1 MSQLGWV
8 VGTLKI
14 SERLFGNLCNLWYH
28 RTIAKHQKH
37 QAPGSKSTSHKY
49 EHLHFVW
56 RKIDDLVRLFC
67 KVFFHSKFNQGFLSL
82 VKNLLGIVAPYFF
95 LDEMWPFRAALVNL
109 LLVFQRFTPA
119 PILEMRH
126 RKIWLMLMICC
137 YFNRY
142 KFNSMDI
149 SCYFLMTRDSQ
160 WKNWQ
165 KNMCVNGVFSENI
178 RIQVWCWTI

>member
-1 MSQLGWV
+1 MNTCISCGEKLTKKWDFFARSFFTPNSTRGSSPWWKIYWALWF
-8 VGTLKI
+8 TLLFPRWDVAI
-14 SERLFGNLCNLWYH
+14 SCS
-28 RTIAKHQKH
+28 
-37 QAPGSKSTSHKY
+37 P
-49 EHLHFVW
+49 
-56 RKIDDLVRLFC
+56 VRP
-67 KVFFHSKFNQGFLSL
+67 S
-82 VKNLLGIVAPYFF
+82 
-95 LDEMWPFRAALVNL
+95 EALVNL

-119 PILEMRH
+119 PILEMRP